1 MADAGSPG
9 VGTGLR
15 AGNREGSLGPEH
27 IVMASL
33 LSLSK
38 SSGFWSSPV
47 KLRCCLTRHLTRE
60 S

>member
-27 IVMASL
+27 IVTASL
-33 LSLSK
+33 LSLFLNPPA
-38 SSGFWSSPV
+38 SGRPP
-47 KLRCCLTRHLTRE
+47 
-60 S
+60 